1 MLGGE
6 LTTDCLPDTRER
18 HGRAATQM
26 PLPSE
31 RELAQNAKAEMPKTP
46 RGHRRPE
53 LSSTGGGFPHMYS
66 DGGWNTGQSTAPS
79 MVCIEA
85 ALRRAA
91 ASRVFLAAIRQLS
104 KSFVSSRPVVWR
116 LDLVN
121 RLNNFE
127 AAPL

>member
-31 RELAQNAKAEMPKTP
+31 RELAQNMKAEVPMEP
-46 RGHRRPE
+46 RGHPRPE
-53 LSSTGGGFPHMYS
+53 LSSTGGGFPHMYR
-66 DGGWNTGQSTAPS
+66 DGGWNTGHSTAPN

-85 ALRRAA
+85 ALWRVAA
-91 ASRVFLAAIRQLS
+91 YRVFR
-104 KSFVSSRPVVWR
+104 R
-116 LDLVN
+116 
-121 RLNNFE
+121 
-127 AAPL
+127 